1 MQLESKTRGI
11 LSQNPWAEA
20 FREDNVYYSI
30 ESLLLASA
38 ADLHDSPESLSPYT
52 FEDYFQDYSSYDSAP
67 APAPFAREAKG
78 SPGAP
83 GVSGAP
89 QAGVVNDSSGG
100 PAPPAPGGDLQV
112 CAP

>member
-1 MQLESKTRGI
+1 MQLESKTRDI

-30 ESLLLASA
+30 EDLLLASA
-38 ADLHDSPESLSPYT
+38 ADLHDSPESSSPYT
-52 FEDYFQDYSSYDSAP
+52 FGDYFQDYFQDYSSYNSAP

-78 SPGAP
+78 APGAP
-83 GVSGAP
+83 GMDD
-89 QAGVVNDSSGG
+89 QAGVVNDQA
-100 PAPPAPGGDLQV
+100 PPPAPGGDLQV